1 MNFQQFSKVYLS
13 HLYPLPFAS
22 FHLEIIEL
30 LQSAEERRIVILVP
44 REHGKTT
51 LLVGFVIYAL
61 LSRLYHLILYISQS
75 QEQARRLAST
85 IKLELELNPKI
96 LEDFGDIRGGDW
108 TVDSLEV
115 KNGCRLLM
123 RGVGAGLRGLNIR
136 GKRPDLIILDDVETD
151 KHHYSALESERL
163 KRIFKNAILN
173 LGKDAKIVVVGT
185 MGGKH
190 GLLYELSQY
199 PFWKVIHYKAVE
211 NNKPLWPEKWSLQDL
226 ERKRMEIGDIAFSR
240 EFLNEIVETETLFKP
255 IEVEELPIF
264 SNFTAGLDF
273 ATGKGTDY
281 NAIVIIGWINN
292 SKGIVI
298 YSKQVKNPDIFIQE
312 VINQYKTYKFTAFAE
327 SNNFQSLL
335 VERLAKEGVAVQP
348 ITTTRSKYERFLEM
362 STKINTGL
370 IKMHSRNFDL
380 LKQLQT
386 YPFVKNDDL
395 LDALYFAISY
405 KKPELKILW

>member
-1 MNFQQFSKVYLS
+1 MNFQRFTKTYLS
-13 HLYPLPFAS
+13 HLYPLSFAP
-22 FHLEIIEL
+22 FHLEIINL
-30 LQSAEERRIVILVP
+30 LQNPAERRIVILVP

-85 IKLELELNPKI
+85 VKLELELNPQI
-96 LEDFGDIRGGDW
+96 LENFGDVRGADW
-108 TVDSLEV
+108 TTDSIEIR
-115 KNGCRLLM
+115 NGCRLLM
-123 RGVGAGLRGLNIR
+123 RGIGAGLRGLNIR

-190 GLLYELSQY
+190 GLLYELSQSPY
-199 PFWKVIHYKAVE
+199 WKIVHYKAIE
-211 NNKPLWPEKWSLQDL
+211 NNQPLWPEKWSLKDL
-226 ERKRMEIGDIAFSR
+226 EQKRLEIGDVAFSR

-255 IEVEELPIF
+255 IEVEELPVF
-264 SNFTAGLDF
+264 ERFTAGIDF
-273 ATGKGTDY
+273 ATGKGADY
-281 NAIVIIGWINN
+281 NALVVVGWLDDN
-292 SKGIVI
+292 KGIVI
-298 YSKQVKNPDIFIQE
+298 YSKQVKNPDVFIQE
-312 VINQYKTYKFTAFAE
+312 VVNQYQNYNFTAFAE
-327 SNNFQSLL
+327 TNNFQSLL
-335 VERLAKEGVAVQP
+335 VERLAKEGVAVHP
-348 ITTTRSKYERFLEM
+348 ITTTKSKYERFLEM
-362 STKINTGL
+362 SPKINTGL
-370 IKMHSRNFDL
+370 IKVHSRNIDL

-386 YPFVKNDDL
+386 YPYVKNDDL

-405 KKPELKILW
+405 RKPIIKLVW